1 MEFRSILFIPPRAPE
16 GILDN
21 YYAQEKG
28 LDLYVRRVFI
38 TNNFE
43 ELVPRWDIM
52 RFPSQHKSFRTAE
65 LAHLPN
71 SVQSVMCKAGRVAS
85 WMHHQ

>member
-43 ELVPRWDIM
+43 ELVPRWAIM
-52 RFPSQHKSFRTAE
+52 RSPSEHKSFGAAE

-71 SVQSVMCKAGRVAS
+71 PFENLMCKAVRVAS
-85 WMHHQ
+85 